1 VVRRSRPP
9 RGGDVGDEEGD
20 GGGRV
25 PRKNGS
31 GCWRGEG
38 RMRDWSGR
46 TGRGG
51 GGRADDWRNDVPS
64 FSCKFFLFRSRDYK
78 TAPTN
83 AQVAL
88 ATVIPRSITF
98 TTCPTSCHS

>member
-51 GGRADDWRNDVPS
+51 GADARTTGETTYQVFLVS
-64 FSCKFFLFRSRDYK
+64 FFFLGVEIIRRLRQMLK
-78 TAPTN
+78 
-83 AQVAL
+83 
-88 ATVIPRSITF
+88 
-98 TTCPTSCHS
+98 